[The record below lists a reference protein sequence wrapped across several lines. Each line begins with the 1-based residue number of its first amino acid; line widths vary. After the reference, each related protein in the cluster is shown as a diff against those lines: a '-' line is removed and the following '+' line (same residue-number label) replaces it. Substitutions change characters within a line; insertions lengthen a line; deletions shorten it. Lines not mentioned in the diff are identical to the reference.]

1 MKQEMPTCGGC
12 RTCEMLCS
20 FHHTGEYNPSVS
32 SIRILEKEGEAGY
45 SVLLVE
51 KAGPEKFACDLCRGL
66 ARPLC
71 VKVCREENDLAAILK
86 IFGSQHDEEN
96 KSGGSCL

>member
-1 MKQEMPTCGGC
+1 MKQDMPTCGGC

-45 SVLLVE
+45 SILLVE
-51 KAGPEKFACDLCRGL
+51 ETGPEKFACDLCRGL

-71 VKVCREENDLAAILK
+71 VKVCREEKDLAEILK
-86 IFGSQHDEEN
+86 TFAKINHGET
-96 KSGGSCL
+96 KSGGSCS